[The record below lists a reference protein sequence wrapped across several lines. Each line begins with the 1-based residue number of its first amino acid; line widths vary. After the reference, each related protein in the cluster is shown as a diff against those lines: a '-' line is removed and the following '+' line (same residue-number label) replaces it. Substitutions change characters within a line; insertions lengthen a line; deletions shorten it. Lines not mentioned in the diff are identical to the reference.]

1 MLLNYRYTMDLEF
14 SQPVTDQ
21 HFSIMCVPRD
31 TERQRL
37 LENRITVEAVL
48 ADGTVQSAAAKAAI
62 DGLGNPYVYGVIHE
76 PHSSFCLISEGTVET
91 GARQESSG
99 GDAETGARQE
109 GSEVYALEGD
119 SEGSGSSSLHEE
131 FEDPASIELV
141 RYAVE
146 SSLTAAGPALSALYS
161 EWQKS
166 APEDAYGKMLHYGN
180 CVQAALSYESGVTD
194 VGTTAEQAVALGRGV
209 CQDYAHVMIA
219 LLRMAGIPARYVTG
233 MMQGEGE
240 SHAWVEANCLGY
252 WYGIDPTNNVLV
264 NENYIKFAH
273 GRDYGDCMISRGI
286 FTNPYAEQKTAAGV
300 TVQQVPQ

>member
-1 MLLNYRYTMDLEF
+1 MLLNYRYTMNLEF

-109 GSEVYALEGD
+109 GSDVTYNLQGQ
-119 SEGSGSSSLHEE
+119 
-131 FEDPASIELV
+131 
-141 RYAVE
+141 AVE
-146 SSLTAAGPALSALYS
+146 NP
-161 EWQKS
+161 Q
-166 APEDAYGKMLHYGN
+166 H
-180 CVQAALSYESGVTD
+180 
-194 VGTTAEQAVALGRGV
+194 
-209 CQDYAHVMIA
+209 
-219 LLRMAGIPARYVTG
+219 
-233 MMQGEGE
+233 
-240 SHAWVEANCLGY
+240 
-252 WYGIDPTNNVLV
+252 
-264 NENYIKFAH
+264 
-273 GRDYGDCMISRGI
+273 GI
-286 FTNPYAEQKTAAGV
+286 FIRNGKKYIIK
-300 TVQQVPQ
+300 